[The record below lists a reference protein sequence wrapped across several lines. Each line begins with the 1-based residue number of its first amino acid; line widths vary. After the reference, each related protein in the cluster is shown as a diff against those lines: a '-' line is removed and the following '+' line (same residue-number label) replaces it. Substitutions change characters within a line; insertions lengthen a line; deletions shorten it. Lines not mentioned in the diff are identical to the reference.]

1 MSAQLA
7 EQGASLGSIAGAIG
21 LRNHFT
27 AHLALAAGVTV
38 SINAP
43 TLSDLSAAVAKL
55 QPTEAVNDPMAGK
68 SVAEVMLGNSNAPA
82 RGAAPSQATTAA
94 PVDAPKQTAAAST
107 PAAET
112 AAPPSQASTA
122 AGEAGNADAAAPQ
135 GGTSAQ
141 PASSQPS
148 TASAETAG
156 GEPVTF
162 DVLKKAF
169 LALSTK
175 AAGREKCEAVLKPF
189 GLAKLSAATPEQ
201 YAAVLAEIEKAGK

>member
-7 EQGASLGSIAGAIG
+7 GHGVPTNSFS
-21 LRNHFT
+21 

-38 SINAP
+38 SIHAP
-43 TLSDLSAAVAKL
+43 SMHALRNVVAVL
-55 QPTEAVNDPMAGK
+55 QPTEPANDAG
-68 SVAEVMLGNSNAPA
+68 N
-82 RGAAPSQATTAA
+82 
-94 PVDAPKQTAAAST
+94 AST
-107 PAAET
+107 PNRVTVPAGSPATQTTAPSAQPAAVVG
-112 AAPPSQASTA
+112 
-122 AGEAGNADAAAPQ
+122 AGEAGNAHVAAPQ
-135 GGTSAQ
+135 GGSSAQ
-141 PASSQPS
+141 
-148 TASAETAG
+148 TASTDKQSASPE
-156 GEPVTF
+156 VTF

>member
-7 EQGASLGSIAGAIG
+7 EHGVPNNSFS
-21 LRNHFT
+21 

-38 SINAP
+38 SIRAP
-43 TLSDLSAAVAKL
+43 SMHALRNVVAVL
-55 QPTEAVNDPMAGK
+55 QPTESANDPLAGK
-68 SVAEVMLGNSNAPA
+68 SVAEVVSGNVPTPVGATAPA
-82 RGAAPSQATTAA
+82 GSHASTTTALSA
-94 PVDAPKQTAAAST
+94 QHAAAV
-107 PAAET
+107 
-112 AAPPSQASTA
+112 A
-122 AGEAGNADAAAPQ
+122 AGDAGNAHVAAHQ

-141 PASSQPS
+141 PASTGKPS
-148 TASAETAG
+148 ASPE
-156 GEPVTF
+156 VTF